1 MMRRLPKIKAMF
13 RTSIVVGCS
22 LLFALQPLLVAENR
36 EKAYE
41 DAGKRANEITDIFSS
56 GPLQIHA
63 RVRVNAATGPIDGT
77 YRYTQLSKDDVRV
90 DVQIPGYTE
99 SIITRNGEQY
109 FTRSR
114 DLQPLPISYLY
125 ALVKNDHSILWK
137 DHVSK
142 VITSLQN
149 GRTVRCYVATWH
161 DGRGETCFDIES
173 GVLTS
178 SERRFN
184 TYVDMTEFSEF
195 RREDNKLFPA
205 MMRFHSGKLL
215 VEVQVDSID
224 HSSVES
230 KFFDPPSNATKQE
243 RRKVFRS
250 AEAVY
255 SPDYWQHVPYSYK
268 SGAVIIAGR
277 LDEHGKI
284 LISEIQESSGPKI
297 DAAAMRAL
305 NEVYVHPATCDGKTI
320 PSFFRFQLGFS
331 SGSHS
336 VRFYSLR

>member
-1 MMRRLPKIKAMF
+1 MF

-22 LLFALQPLLVAENR
+22 LLFALQTPLVAENP

-63 RVRVNAATGPIDGT
+63 RVRVNTAAGLIDGT

-99 SIITRNGEQY
+99 SIITRDGDQY

-125 ALVKNDHSILWK
+125 ALVKNDPPILWK
-137 DHVSK
+137 GQASK

-149 GRTVRCYVATWH
+149 GRTVRCYVTTWH
-161 DGRGETCFDIES
+161 NDRSEACFDIES
-173 GVLTS
+173 GVNTS
-178 SERRFN
+178 RERRFD
-184 TYVDMTEFSEF
+184 TYSDMTEFSEF

-205 MMRFHSGKLL
+205 MMRRSHGGKLL

-243 RRKVFRS
+243 RCKVFRS
-250 AEAVY
+250 AEVGL
-255 SPDYWQHVPYSYK
+255 SPDYGQHLPYSYK
-268 SGAVIIAGR
+268 SGVVIIAGR

-284 LISEIQESSGPKI
+284 LSSEVQESGGPKA
-297 DAAAMRAL
+297 DAAAMKAL
-305 NEVYVHPATCDGKTI
+305 NEPYFHPATCDGKTI
-320 PSFFRFQLGFS
+320 PSFFRFQLWLTS
-331 SGSHS
+331 YS
-336 VRFYSLR
+336 VAVQFYSLR